1 MVVSIEAVYEGGT
14 YELKRD
20 NQTGLYTAKIEAIHR
35 NPKANERYSYYPV
48 MLRITDDAGN
58 TTIKTIADAEIGDD
72 LLLVVREEQLFPLK
86 FIVANE
92 KGEELGYVKEANYL
106 DLELGETND
115 FELEFSTEAWREEAY
130 NWGYRIFIPNTEY
143 GGLLEERK
151 TSIGQG
157 TVTWLGY
164 TWRGLLSQKIIQPPD
179 GATHLVVSGDANK
192 IIEDIIGNRFGS
204 LFVAET
210 EASGIELRNYQ
221 FDRYCTVLEGLEKM
235 LASKQAR
242 LKICYKQGTPGLLDG
257 AVYLSAVPVADWSEH
272 LEYSQDGR
280 LTFTT
285 EDYRRGINH
294 LICAGEGEGTE
305 RKILHLYVQKDGS
318 IIQDKPYYT
327 GLAEREALYSY
338 TSADDLEQLK
348 KDGIKHLESLMN
360 YREMEAHIDN
370 VDVDIGD
377 IVGGRDRITGMSIQ
391 QPVVGKILT
400 VKDGETDVEY
410 KLKGAK

>member
-1 MVVSIEAVYEGGT
+1 MVVSVEAICEDAT
-14 YELKRD
+14 YPLEKD
-20 NQTGLYTAKIEAIHR
+20 NKTGFYTAKIEPIKKFKVGEES
-35 NPKANERYSYYPV
+35 NYCPI
-48 MLRITDDAGN
+48 MLCITDSKGN
-58 TTIKTIADAEIGDD
+58 AFTKTISDAEIKDD
-72 LLLVVREEQLFPLK
+72 LLLIKEEQLFPLK

-92 KGEELGYVKEANYL
+92 KGEELEYIKEANRI
-106 DLELGETND
+106 DIELGENND
-115 FELEFSTEAWREEAY
+115 FELELSADTWKEEVY

-151 TSIGQG
+151 TSTGQG

-164 TWRGLLSQKIIQPPD
+164 TWRGLLNQKIIQPPD
-179 GATHLVVSGDANK
+179 NQTHLVVSGDANK
-192 IIEDIIGNRFGS
+192 IIKGIIGSRFDA
-204 LFVAET
+204 LFVVET
-210 EASGIELRNYQ
+210 EASGIEFKNYQ
-221 FDRYCTVLEGLEKM
+221 FDRYCTVLDGLEKM

-242 LKICYKQGTPGLLDG
+242 LKISYKQGTPGLLDS
-257 AVYLSAVPVADWSEH
+257 AVSLSAVPVTDWSEY

-318 IIQDKPYYT
+318 IGETQYYT
-327 GLAEREALYSY
+327 GLEEREALYSY
-338 TSADDLEQLK
+338 TSMEDLERLK
-348 KDGIKHLESLMN
+348 KDGIRQLESLRN
-360 YREMEAHIDN
+360 YRGMEAHINN

-377 IVGGRDRITGMSIQ
+377 MVGGRDRVTGMSIQ

-400 VKDGETDVEY
+400 IKDDEIDVEY